1 MESDVED
8 WWDDDEEPSDE
19 DYYSGGDEDEDNFD
33 LELRET
39 EADRRHN
46 RKETIKSFKYFSR
59 CFDRVLKG
67 RLDTPADIRNARM
80 IKNWNSFSEFAPTT
94 VDDDVLFLLRRRGLA
109 EFSIFGLAL
118 PSDDMVFEAKQG
130 RRRSHLQLFNCLF
143 RIDYFTTE
151 HVEDFRSFVIEE
163 RLEEISRKKAAR
175 KANRKRHH
183 KRGKGK
189 SKQDKKKGSIDNSI
203 SKSVTQAG
211 SPSQDGSNSLG
222 LSSFED
228 RNSSQSTSQV
238 SFTLDNQSTYM
249 IFNTCD
255 EGHPSVTSRN
265 RNTIA
270 TLVFCNAKYTFRTL
284 LL

>member
-19 DYYSGGDEDEDNFD
+19 DYCSGGDEDEDNFD

-39 EADRRHN
+39 EADRRHK

-143 RIDYFTTE
+143 RIDFFTTE

-189 SKQDKKKGSIDNSI
+189 SKQDNNKKKGSIDNSI

-211 SPSQDGSNSLG
+211 SPSLDGSNSLG

-238 SFTLDNQSTYM
+238 SFTLDNQGTYYNM

-255 EGHPSVTSRN
+255 EGHPSVSSRS
-265 RNTIA
+265 RSTI
-270 TLVFCNAKYTFRTL
+270 TTCILQRKVI
-284 LL
+284 